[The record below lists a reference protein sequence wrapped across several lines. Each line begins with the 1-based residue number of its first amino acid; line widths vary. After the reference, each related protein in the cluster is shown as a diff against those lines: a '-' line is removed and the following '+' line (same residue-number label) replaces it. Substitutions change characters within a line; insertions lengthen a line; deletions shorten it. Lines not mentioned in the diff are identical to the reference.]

1 MCPAAPRQSMSPFLS
16 QLGPCP
22 RGKELV
28 QFQES
33 RWESGTALDHVSRSK
48 LGQQITVAQHLGCGN
63 RAPGTA
69 GQREQSAGPA
79 RSRTPDGIPAVSTR
93 PVLDSYSEHICP
105 SGPPAQDTNIS
116 QLRYLTAPL
125 TPFPKAHQGKPILTG
140 TKICLQPVSNTMS
153 CNILSE
159 MPLNKVCPG
168 GRLAKWRLNNRFSS
182 LRVSTNCFLNVD
194 DTKAFSS

>member
-1 MCPAAPRQSMSPFLS
+1 MGFVASQRLCWVCPAAPRQSMSPFLS

-63 RAPGTA
+63 RAPGTT

-116 QLRYLTAPL
+116 QLRCLTAPP
-125 TPFPKAHQGKPILTG
+125 TPLPQSTPRKTHTYRHQNLFAASVQHHV
-140 TKICLQPVSNTMS
+140 L
-153 CNILSE
+153 
-159 MPLNKVCPG
+159 
-168 GRLAKWRLNNRFSS
+168 
-182 LRVSTNCFLNVD
+182 
-194 DTKAFSS
+194 